1 MVQYMSILK
10 AYTYL
15 SMGSLSLVEQS
26 LYFRLFL
33 VNNLAGWGSEWFG
46 ADNKR
51 LMFETGIGSSATLNK
66 AKQRLKDLGY
76 IDFKSGKKG
85 QPSLYKL
92 MPLHEKF
99 YSPTEQNTEQIPEQN
114 TEQNTE
120 HIIDNRHK
128 TNNTPLPPRGET
140 VSRTPKSTAQEE
152 RFAEFWKAYPKKVGK
167 GAALKAYGKIKPSA
181 ELHRS
186 MLEAIAIQK
195 QSEQWQK
202 NRGQYIPNPSTWL
215 NQSRWEDELPST
227 EMDQATPS
235 SSSYAD
241 FLAEQKRR
249 RLEQEERD
257 RKLAALAR
265 GQGNG

>member
-15 SMGSLSLVEQS
+15 SMGALSLVEQS

-33 VNNLAGWGSEWFG
+33 VNNLVGWGSEWFG

-99 YSPTEQNTEQIPEQN
+99 YSPTEQNTKQNGRKVSVSEQNTKQIPKQN

-128 TNNTPLPPRGET
+128 TINIKKKSASHSKKKQAFSPPT
-140 VSRTPKSTAQEE
+140 LQEVQTYVQE
-152 RFAEFWKAYPKKVGK
+152 KGLAVDAVRFFEYYDAGGWHDGNDKPVKNWKQKCITWDRHDTNKHSVKV
-167 GAALKAYGKIKPSA
+167 P
-181 ELHRS
+181 
-186 MLEAIAIQK
+186 QK
-195 QSEQWQK
+195 QTSNDGIDWSK
-202 NRGQYIPNPSTWL
+202 YDG
-215 NQSRWEDELPST
+215 
-227 EMDQATPS
+227 
-235 SSSYAD
+235 
-241 FLAEQKRR
+241 
-249 RLEQEERD
+249 
-257 RKLAALAR
+257 
-265 GQGNG
+265 